1 MKKSVWNWITGIAIG
16 CTGILVV
23 CALIG
28 GVGYLFV
35 RDIVQRA
42 DEMERLQ
49 KEVRTEQGGAEDYV
63 TGPDGRIPAERLTAF
78 LRVREYSAPVR
89 TRLISS
95 FDNIAADLENVQQ
108 GGGFLSIVRLFGRGV
123 DVVPHFTEFYTARSE
138 ALLEARMGVGEY
150 FYIYS
155 LAYYTFLG
163 KPLEDGPGVLLVRD
177 DGRNDEVPAEEVPGR
192 RRDLVLKRIHRVVR
206 RSLENGR
213 TAARGP
219 WKELLD
225 HELTLL
231 RARPERIPWEDGM
244 PAALSESLEPFRQ
257 DLEQQYS
264 PLTNPL
270 ELTPE

>member
-1 MKKSVWNWITGIAIG
+1 LKKSVWNWITGIAIG

-42 DEMERLQ
+42 DKMEKLQ
-49 KEVRTEQGGAEDYV
+49 EEVRTEQGGAEDYV
-63 TGPDGRIPAERLTAF
+63 PQPDGRIPAERLTAF
-78 LRVREYSAPVR
+78 LRVREYAAPVR
-89 TRLISS
+89 ARLVAS
-95 FDNIAADLENVQQ
+95 FDHIASDLRNVQQ

-123 DVVPHFTEFYTARSE
+123 DVVPYFTEFYTVRSQ

-155 LAYYTFLG
+155 LAYYTFLR
-163 KPLEDGPGVLLVRD
+163 KPLEDGPGVLLVQD
-177 DGRNDEVPAEEVPGR
+177 DGRKDNVPAEEVPAR
-192 RRDLVLKRIHRVVR
+192 RRDLVLKRIHRVVG
-206 RSLENGR
+206 RSLENGQ
-213 TAARGP
+213 TVARGP
-219 WKELLD
+219 WKNLVER
-225 HELTLL
+225 ELTLM
-231 RARPERIPWEDGM
+231 RARRERIPWEDGM
-244 PAALSESLEPFRQ
+244 PAALSESMEPFRQ
-257 DLEQQYS
+257 ELEQQYS